1 MSPSPAA
8 GHHWALVLAAGD
20 GARLQALTTIAAGI
34 SVPKQFCSLGG
45 GGSLLN
51 AALQRARVIAP
62 PARTCVIV
70 AAHHERWWRTLPRS
84 IEARNIV
91 VQPRNRG
98 TANGILLP
106 LLQILHRDPEASLLV
121 LPSDHYVRD
130 EAVLAASLEQLMKE
144 TERQRGLIVLLGFAP
159 EQADAELGYIVP
171 SDDRGPGAR
180 GVCQFVE
187 KPSGKTAEALIERGG
202 LWNSF
207 IFAAHGR
214 ALLGAFEERCP
225 EVVGEMRAIVVA
237 TNDEALRQARLA
249 ELYERLP
256 VLDFSR
262 DIVERCT
269 PRLRVLAVPSCGWSD
284 LGTPG
289 RVAAAVECAPA
300 SPPTAARAV
309 AQVHARGVLDLA
321 AQHLRLQQAA
331 AG

>member
-1 MSPSPAA
+1 MSPPGA
-8 GHHWALVLAAGD
+8 GHHWALVLAAGE
-20 GARLQALTTIAAGI
+20 GTRLQALTTTAAGI
-34 SVPKQFCSLGG
+34 SVPKQFCSLGS

-51 AALQRARVIAP
+51 AALQRARVVAP
-62 PARTCVIV
+62 PERTCVIV
-70 AAHHERWWRTLPRS
+70 AAHHERWWRALPRS
-84 IEARNIV
+84 IDARNII

-106 LLQILHRDPEASLLV
+106 LLQILHGDPDAALLV
-121 LPSDHYVRD
+121 LPSDHHVRD
-130 EAVLAASLEQLMKE
+130 EAVLAASLEQVMKE
-144 TERQRGLIVLLGFAP
+144 IERRRDLIVLLGFSP
-159 EQADAELGYIVP
+159 EQADPELGYIVP
-171 SDDRGPGAR
+171 SGERGPGAR
-180 GVCQFVE
+180 EVRRFIE
-187 KPSGKTAEALIERGG
+187 KPSGKLAGALIERGG

-214 ALLGAFEERCP
+214 ALLRAFEERCP
-225 EVVGEMRAIVVA
+225 EIVGEMRAIVAA
-237 TNDEALRQARLA
+237 TNEEASRQGLLA

-300 SPPTAARAV
+300 SLPTAARAV
-309 AQVHARGVLDLA
+309 VQVHAPGFLDLA